1 MKVILDIQDDKAR
14 QLLEVL
20 NELPYVTTKEL
31 TDEKSQLITEIWE
44 AAEEVKLIRE
54 GKKEARNA
62 EDFLNEL

>member
-31 TDEKSQLITEIWE
+31 KDEKSQLITEIWE

-54 GKKEARNA
+54 CKKEARNA